1 MAKGS
6 SGRLVIE
13 IDPDLKQVL
22 YQALG
27 EEGLNLKQWFL
38 GNVADFLENRK
49 QAELP
54 LFTNTEY
61 SKEAKS

>member
-1 MAKGS
+1 MAKGN

-13 IDPDLKQVL
+13 IDPGLKQEL

-38 GNVADFLENRK
+38 RNVTDFLDNRT
-49 QAELP
+49 QPELP
-54 LFTNTEY
+54 FFNNTTIGR
-61 SKEAKS
+61 EAKS